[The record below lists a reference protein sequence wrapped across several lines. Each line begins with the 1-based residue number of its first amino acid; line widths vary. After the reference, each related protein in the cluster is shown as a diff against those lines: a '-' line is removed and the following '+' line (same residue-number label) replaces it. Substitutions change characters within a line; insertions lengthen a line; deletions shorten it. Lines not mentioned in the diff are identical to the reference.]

1 MLPITVKKR
10 YALVGALVI
19 LAVLIAGP
27 ITVYYLLMHSHTA
40 PQAQASGQASG
51 QASSSVKQTAGGA
64 LISRGVPAFSSP
76 DYYPASVA
84 NDGSY
89 DTSWR
94 SNGTPA
100 WLAYDL
106 SGVPNAQRSKVLVV
120 WYNESLNYDH
130 TIINNYSYN
139 MPENYTIDVNAAPGG
154 QSAPQSGWKT
164 VVSVQG
170 NHYHSRQHILSMAG
184 YNWVGIFVSK
194 IDGAPQNF
202 DTNIN
207 MDVYNA
213 NAVAADDWIFYG
225 DSITAL
231 SMGHNTVGNVQ
242 SFAQLIQ
249 SNAPDHFPVEEDGGI
264 GYLTSSNAVSYIN
277 TWLSLFPGKYVGLSY
292 GTNDALGCVSPST
305 FYSNYT
311 TLVQAVQQA
320 GKVPVIPHI
329 PWGRDTNIQQ
339 CAPSLNA
346 QIDALYKNFPQIIK
360 GPDLWTFFQHN
371 QSLISNDNIHPTSAG
386 IAAYRQQWANAMLA
400 EVYNVK

>member
-1 MLPITVKKR
+1 MLQMTVKRR
-10 YALVGALVI
+10 YALLGALVI

-27 ITVYYLLMHSHTA
+27 ITVYNLLTHSHTA
-40 PQAQASGQASG
+40 PQPPTTERG
-51 QASSSVKQTAGGA
+51 SSSVKQQATDA
-64 LISRGVPAFSSP
+64 LISRSVPAFSSP
-76 DYYPASVA
+76 AYYPAGNA
-84 NDGSY
+84 NDDSY

-100 WLAYDL
+100 WLAYNL
-106 SGVPNAQRSKVLVV
+106 SSVPAAQRSKVLVV

-130 TIINNYSYN
+130 TIINNFSYN
-139 MPENYTIDVNAAPGG
+139 MPENYTIDVNAAPGSG
-154 QSAPQSGWKT
+154 SAPQSGWKT

-170 NHYHSRQHILSMAG
+170 NHYHSRQHIVSMAG
-184 YNWVGIFVSK
+184 YNWIGIFVSK

-202 DTNIN
+202 DANIN

-213 NAVAADDWIFYG
+213 NAANAATADDWIFYG

-242 SFAQLIQ
+242 SFAQLVQ
-249 SNAPDHFPVEEDGGI
+249 SKAPDQFPVQEDGGI
-264 GYLTSSNAVSYIN
+264 GYLTSSNAATYIN

-311 TLVQAVQQA
+311 TLVQAVLQA
-320 GKVPVIPHI
+320 RKIPVIPHI
-329 PWGRDTNIQQ
+329 PWGRNANIQQ
-339 CAPSLNA
+339 CAPQLNA
-346 QIDALYKNFPQIIK
+346 QIDALYTNYPQIIK

-386 IAAYRQQWANAMLA
+386 IAAYRQQWANAMLT
-400 EVYNVK
+400 EVYGVK